1 MERRV
6 RIVVY
11 HARQCDP
18 KKCTALKLSRH
29 GLIRIV
35 SQLRFLPKR
44 AIVLN
49 PFSETAFSPADRER
63 IEQHGLVALDCSW
76 EHAEKVLSGHVR
88 GTSRCLPLLVAGNP
102 VNFGKP
108 TKLTTVEALAAALI
122 IAGFEEE
129 ARELLSVFT
138 WGHTFLDL
146 NGERL
151 GKYSTARNS
160 AEVVELQ
167 KTFMY
172 SVRKS

>member
-1 MERRV
+1 VEKRV

-11 HARQCDP
+11 HAGQCDP
-18 KKCTALKLSRH
+18 KKCTALKLGRH
-29 GLIRIV
+29 ELIRIV
-35 SQLRFLPKR
+35 SRLRFLPKR
-44 AIVLN
+44 ASVLN
-49 PFSETAFSPADRER
+49 PFSETAFSPADRQR
-63 IEQHGLVALDCSW
+63 IEQFGLVALDCSW

-108 TKLTTVEALAAALI
+108 TKLTTAEALAAALI

-151 GKYSTARNS
+151 EKYSTARNS
-160 AEVVELQ
+160 AEVVVLQ
-167 KTFMY
+167 KTFM
-172 SVRKS
+172 

>member
-1 MERRV
+1 
-6 RIVVY
+6 VVY
-11 HARQCDP
+11 QARQCDP
-18 KKCTALKLSRH
+18 KKCTALKLGRH
-29 GLIRIV
+29 GLVRIV

-49 PFSETAFSPADRER
+49 PFSETAFSPADRQR
-63 IEQHGLVALDCSW
+63 IEQYGLVALDCSW

-108 TKLTTVEALAAALI
+108 TKLTTVEALVGALA

-151 GKYSTARNS
+151 EKYAVARNS
-160 AEVVELQ
+160 AEVVEMQ
-167 KTFMY
+167 RAFMQDA
-172 SVRKS
+172 KIC

>member
-49 PFSETAFSPADRER
+49 PFSEMAFSPADKQR
-63 IEQHGLVALDCSW
+63 IQEHGLVALDCSW

-88 GTSRCLPLLVAGNP
+88 GTSRCLPVLVAGNP

-108 TKLTTVEALAAALI
+108 TKLTTAEALAGALY
-122 IAGFEEE
+122 IAGFKEQ
-129 ARELLSVFT
+129 ANELLSIFK
-138 WGHTFLDL
+138 WGHTFLEI
-146 NGERL
+146 NHERL
-151 GKYSTARNS
+151 EIYAKAKGSG
-160 AEVVELQ
+160 EVVEAQ
-167 KTFMY
+167 ERFF
-172 SVRKS
+172 SD

>member
-1 MERRV
+1 VERRV

-11 HARQCDP
+11 QARQCDP
-18 KKCTALKLSRH
+18 KKCTALKLGRH
-29 GLIRIV
+29 GLVRIV

-49 PFSETAFSPADRER
+49 PFSETAFSPADRQR
-63 IEQHGLVALDCSW
+63 IEQYGLVALDCSW

-108 TKLTTVEALAAALI
+108 TKLTTVEALAGALA
-122 IAGFEEE
+122 IAGFGEE

-151 GKYSTARNS
+151 EKYAVAKNS
-160 AEVVELQ
+160 AEVVEMQ
-167 KTFMY
+167 RAFMQDA
-172 SVRKS
+172 KIC

>member
-1 MERRV
+1 M
-6 RIVVY
+6 VY

-49 PFSETAFSPADRER
+49 PFSETAFSPADRQR

>member
-1 MERRV
+1 VEKRV

-11 HARQCDP
+11 HAKQCDP

-49 PFSETAFSPADRER
+49 PFSETAFSPADRQR

>member
-1 MERRV
+1 VERRV
-6 RIVVY
+6 RVVVY
-11 HARQCDP
+11 HAKQCDP

-49 PFSETAFSPADRER
+49 PFSETAFSPADRQR